1 MITQSRLYS
10 ASRLLLGAFV
20 LSAATGYSYNA
31 QAAAGTQPQIPRGA
45 ALKSWHENG
54 AGGRYVLQ
62 VIKGKALKAGKTIN
76 GTVTGDFNCDA
87 DAEGLS
93 HCHNTVDL
101 ADGSKI
107 TVVNSHEMHRNR
119 CLGDGDKIVLKGVGG
134 SWVVGT
140 LAGR

>member
-1 MITQSRLYS
+1 MIIQSKLHS
-10 ASRLLLGAFV
+10 AGRMLLGAFV
-20 LSAATGYSYNA
+20 LSAASVYFYNA
-31 QAAAGTQPQIPRGA
+31 QAAGTQPQIPRGV

-54 AGGRYVLQ
+54 SGGQYLLQ
-62 VIKGKALKAGKTIN
+62 VIQGKPLKAGKTIT

-101 ADGSKI
+101 ADGGKI

-119 CLGDGDKIVLKGVGG
+119 CLGGGDKIVLKGVGG
-134 SWVVGT
+134 SWIMGT

>member
-1 MITQSRLYS
+1 MITQSKLYS
-10 ASRLLLGAFV
+10 ASKFLLGVFV
-20 LSAATGYSYNA
+20 LSAASVYSYNA
-31 QAAAGTQPQIPRGA
+31 QAAGTQPQIPRGV

-54 AGGRYVLQ
+54 SGGRYVLQ
-62 VIKGKALKAGKTIN
+62 VVQGKALKAGKTIT

-93 HCHNTVDL
+93 HCNNTVDL

-119 CLGDGDKIVLKGVGG
+119 CLGGGDKIVLKGAGG